1 MINNNMAILTD
12 NKLNQTPTQTPE
24 QLETLKNM
32 RLKTTK
38 NHILELTRETFN
50 RLVNIQRKGIDMV
63 WNNPNLTPQ
72 EIVDALGN
80 DAVKVFEFHGNL
92 TTFIQ
97 QLATSANVA
106 VDLKTPTNAFSVVS
120 GNIVVSNNP
129 YQA

>member
-1 MINNNMAILTD
+1 MAILTD

>member
-120 GNIVVSNNP
+120 GNIVISNNP

>member
-1 MINNNMAILTD
+1 MAILTD

-24 QLETLKNM
+24 QLEAFKNM
-32 RLKTTK
+32 RLKMTK